1 MKRLIALMLVL
12 LTLVSALVACDT
24 NTEIPDQPDDTT
36 DGVSDTTEGVLKDE
50 TDPPETEAP
59 KPDFVMSSNNKY
71 RIVYSDEYANLG
83 ASNMYVRRI
92 MQFSTALKNATG
104 IQFTRVTDFTKDGL
118 HDADTVEII
127 VGDTTY
133 EESAK
138 VAAQLTYSNYV
149 IAVDG
154 NKLVIGGYSDDALD
168 AAMTRATEL
177 VQSCTKDGVATI
189 PADTLIVENLKNA
202 EYDLPVYTAGN
213 FETIYQSGGDG
224 DMFVIRETSVDEY
237 KAYLSV
243 LENLGYTQYTST
255 DIAANSFATYNN
267 ATHTVNVGY
276 YDYEKSVRIIIEPLA
291 TPVGL
296 ESEVKY
302 TAVTTPSIT
311 LLGCEYDKG
320 GGSYSHT
327 GLSMVIRL
335 KDGSFVIVDGGHG
348 RVEKADQLLKALKEL
363 SKSYRKSGEKI
374 VISDWIVTHPHDDH
388 YYMLLDYYTKFTAD
402 CTVKRIVANI
412 ISDEERA
419 VAMAKYPDSRQNNTC
434 ARWSDLYKVA
444 DAFGSYIQFVRPGQ
458 VLYEAGLK
466 MEVLYTIDSFGPRIC
481 NAVNTTSL
489 VMKMIFDDG
498 TTFMMTGDATGNA
511 MEICAKMYGDYLQS
525 DILQVSHHGSS
536 TWSNDNGVAM
546 AYEFIAP
553 KVLLWPSNKNFYNTS
568 RKYGYNAVL
577 FSPAVN
583 SGGKNKN
590 FKTAYVAGAEYNAYT
605 VPVPMGNSGNAINW
619 KVE

>member
-1 MKRLIALMLVL
+1 MLVL
-12 LTLVSALVACDT
+12 LTLASLLVACDS
-24 NTEIPDQPDDTT
+24 NVDIPDQPDENTDPVSETT
-36 DGVSDTTEGVLKDE
+36 QGALIEE

-59 KPDFVMSSNNKY
+59 KPDFVMSPNNTY

-83 ASNMYVRRI
+83 SSNKYVRRI
-92 MQFSTALKNATG
+92 MQFTSSLKKETG
-104 IQFTRVTDFTKDGL
+104 ILFTRATDFTKDGM
-118 HDADTVEII
+118 HDADTVEIVI
-127 VGDTTY
+127 GDTTY
-133 EESAK
+133 EESKK
-138 VAAQLTYSNYV
+138 VGARLTYSNYA
-149 IAVDG
+149 IAIEG
-154 NKLVIGGYSDDALD
+154 NKLVICGYSDDALD
-168 AAMTRATEL
+168 EAMTRATEL
-177 VQSCTKDGVATI
+177 VKSCTKDGVITI
-189 PADTLIVENLKNA
+189 PGDTFIVENLKNA

-213 FETIYQSGGDG
+213 FETIYQSGGNG
-224 DMFVIRETSVDEY
+224 DMFVIRETSLDEY
-237 KAYLSV
+237 KAYLTV
-243 LENLGYTQYTST
+243 LENLGYTQYTAT

-276 YDYEKSVRIIIEPLA
+276 YDYEKSVRIIIEPL
-291 TPVGL
+291 TIPVGL
-296 ESEVKY
+296 ESDVKY

-327 GLSMVIRL
+327 GLSMIIRL

-363 SKSYRKSGEKI
+363 SGSYRKSGEKI

-388 YYMLLDYYTKFTAD
+388 YYMLLDYYNKFTAD

-444 DAFGSYIQFVRPGQ
+444 DAFGSYVQFVRTGQ

-511 MEICAKMYGDYLQS
+511 MEICAKMYGDYLRS

-546 AYEFIAP
+546 AYELIAP
-553 KVLLWPSNKNFYNTS
+553 TTLLWPTNKNFYNS
-568 RKYGYNAVL
+568 SKKYAYNAVL
-577 FSPAVN
+577 FAPESN
-583 SGGKNKN
+583 GKNRNYKEV
-590 FKTAYVAGAEYNAYT
+590 FYAGAEYNAHT
-605 VPVPMGNSGNAINW
+605 TPIPLVVGSTNSWKIN
-619 KVE
+619 